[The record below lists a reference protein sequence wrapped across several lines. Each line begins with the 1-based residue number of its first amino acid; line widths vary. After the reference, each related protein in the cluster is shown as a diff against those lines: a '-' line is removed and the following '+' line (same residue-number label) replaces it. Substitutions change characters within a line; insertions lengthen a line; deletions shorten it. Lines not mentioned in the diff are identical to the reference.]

1 MNSRRRAAFLQVISM
16 IGMNAA
22 TGKYIA
28 GNDHLRQS
36 VHDILMTPIGS
47 RVLLREYGSEIRSLI
62 DNPQD
67 DSLRVRIV
75 QASASAISRWE
86 PRITLK
92 KITVSFVAEGQ
103 FWLTLAGI
111 NNETGESLR
120 LEEIKIGNSSGND

>member
-1 MNSRRRAAFLQVISM
+1 M

-47 RVLLREYGSEIRSLI
+47 RVLLREYGSEILSLI

-67 DSLRVRIV
+67 DSLRVRFV